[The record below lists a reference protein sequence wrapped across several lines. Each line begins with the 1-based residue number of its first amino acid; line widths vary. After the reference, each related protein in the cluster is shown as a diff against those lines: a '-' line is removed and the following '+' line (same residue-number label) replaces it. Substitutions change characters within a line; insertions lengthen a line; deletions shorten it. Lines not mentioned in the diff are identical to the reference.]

1 MKKTI
6 LLFVVALCGLAC
18 QNTQSEPEKAPA
30 YELSVASLP
39 AEYNDLTLHPIVATT
54 GFLNQNQRAVN
65 FTTLDKALE
74 QEKFR
79 ITEKK
84 PFGREQTEG
93 VINKLTIQNKTTDSV
108 FLMQGEIVR
117 GGLQD
122 RVIAQNMIVHPHTIR
137 DISVFCVEKDRW
149 QQQADNSLNKAD
161 KDIFAFRGYYHIAA
175 GSLRKNIKKG
185 DQQAVWESISK
196 MRNANAV
203 EAESNTIASLE
214 SSEAFTRKRNDYLTH
229 LRNGFAMDENVVG
242 VIARQGDQVIGIDL
256 FGQPAIFQS
265 QYEALLH
272 SYITEV
278 LSANEETTQTARQ
291 LTAEDLTQLLQRR
304 LQVATEKE
312 LFRYEGT
319 LIYFSDF

>member
-6 LLFVVALCGLAC
+6 LLFVVTLCGLAC
-18 QNTQSEPEKAPA
+18 QNMQSETKKAPA
-30 YELSVASLP
+30 YDLSVASFP
-39 AEYNDLTLHPIVATT
+39 AEYNDLTLYPIVATT
-54 GFLNQNQRAVN
+54 GFLNQNQRAAN
-65 FTTLDKALE
+65 FTTLQKALK

-122 RVIAQNMIVHPHTIR
+122 RVIAQNMIVHPRTIR

-149 QQQADNSLNKAD
+149 QQKTDNNLNKAD
-161 KDIFAFRGYYHIAA
+161 RDLFAFRGYYHIAA
-175 GSLRKNIKKG
+175 GSLRKNVKKG
-185 DQQAVWESISK
+185 DQQAVWESISEI
-196 MRNANAV
+196 RNANAV

-214 SSEAFTRKRNDYLTH
+214 SSEAFTEKRNDYLTH
-229 LRNGFAMDENVVG
+229 LRDGFAIDNNVIG
-242 VIARQGDQVIGIDL
+242 LIAMQGDQVIGIDL
-256 FGQPAIFQS
+256 FGQPEVFQS

-278 LSANEETTQTARQ
+278 LSAGEKTTQTTRQ
-291 LTAEDLTQLLQRR
+291 LTADNLTQLLQQR